1 VRASNPHQAS
11 SAWNDDPPGS
21 DALIL
26 SNIVAL
32 GSAIQAEA
40 RARPA
45 PTIARAQAWHR
56 AIYDGVALPEAYFAG
71 EIRDSDTAFPE
82 LFGYEVKVGPHAG
95 VLSADVPAELA
106 RLKDRIQRAC
116 EALDAVVP
124 AGGRPSTSDDLDAV
138 LALCAN
144 VHGEWVRIHPFA
156 NGNGRTARVWANW
169 LAARYGLPPFVQINP
184 RPANLVYDLAARA
197 SMTGD
202 HRLCAVLFGQMLNVQ
217 LGSP

>member
-1 VRASNPHQAS
+1 LP

-26 SNIVAL
+26 RNIVAL
-32 GSAIQAEA
+32 GTAIQTEA

-45 PTIARAQAWHR
+45 PNVARAQAWHR
-56 AIYDGVALPEAYFAG
+56 AIYDGVALPEPYFAG

-82 LFGYEVKVGPHAG
+82 LYGYEVRVGPHLG
-95 VLSADVPAELA
+95 VLSADVPTELA
-106 RLKDRIQRAC
+106 RLEDRIQRAC
-116 EALDAVVP
+116 RTLDAVVP
-124 AGGRPSTSDDLDAV
+124 AGEKASASADLDAV
-138 LALCAN
+138 IALCAN

-169 LAARYGLPPFVQINP
+169 LAARYGLPPFVQIRP
-184 RPANLVYDLAARA
+184 RPANLVYGLGAQA

-217 LGSP
+217 LSRPATE

>member
-1 VRASNPHQAS
+1 MP

-32 GSAIQAEA
+32 GSAIQTEA
-40 RARPA
+40 TARPA
-45 PTIARAQAWHR
+45 PTVARAQAWHR
-56 AIYDGVALPEAYFAG
+56 AIYDGVSLPEPYFAG

-82 LFGYEVKVGPHAG
+82 LYGYEVRVGPHLG
-95 VLSADVPAELA
+95 VLSADVPTELA
-106 RLKDRIQRAC
+106 RFEDRIQRAC
-116 EALDAVVP
+116 GALDAVVP
-124 AGGRPSTSDDLDAV
+124 AGEKPSTSADLAAV
-138 LALCAN
+138 IALCAN

-169 LAARYGLPPFVQINP
+169 LAARYGLPPFVQIKP
-184 RPANLVYDLAARA
+184 RPANLVYDLAAQA

-202 HRLCAVLFGQMLNVQ
+202 HQLCAVLFGQMLNVQ
-217 LGSP
+217 LSRP